1 MTNRVDLRPLTIADG
16 EAALALYNE
25 LTFGPQTHDIAAFE
39 SILAH
44 PGTTVLGAF
53 DNGRLV
59 AMLTLHLLPNVTW
72 GARPYAL
79 IENVITTATHRK
91 RGIGRQ
97 LMQHAIAQA
106 WDADAFKIMLMT
118 GKKRAATG
126 FYEAVGF
133 SAEDKTAMVIRRPSR
148 VTQSRT

>member
-1 MTNRVDLRPLTIADG
+1 MSDAVQIRPLEHGDAD
-16 EAALALYNE
+16 AALALYNE
-25 LTFGPQTHDIAAFE
+25 LTFGPKSQNSAAFQAV
-39 SILAH
+39 LAH
-44 PGTTVLGAF
+44 RGTTILGAF
-53 DNGRLV
+53 DKGAMV

-97 LMQHAIAQA
+97 LMEHAIARA
-106 WDADAFKIMLMT
+106 WAADAFKIMLMT
-118 GKKRAATG
+118 GKKRAASG

-133 SAEDKTAMVIRRPSR
+133 STEDKSAMVIRRP
-148 VTQSRT
+148 QIAGASRT

>member
-1 MTNRVDLRPLTIADG
+1 MTNGLDIKPLSGADA
-16 EAALALYNE
+16 EDALALYNE
-25 LTFGPQTHDIAAFE
+25 LTFGPASQDHAAFN
-39 SILAH
+39 AVVTH
-44 PGTTVLGAF
+44 PGTTIYGAF
-53 DNGRLV
+53 DHGALV

-79 IENVITTATHRK
+79 IENVITAATHRR

-106 WDADAFKIMLMT
+106 WVADAFKIMLMT

-126 FYEAVGF
+126 FYKAVGF
-133 SAEDKTAMVIRRPSR
+133 SPEDKTAMVIRRPDA
-148 VTQSRT
+148 